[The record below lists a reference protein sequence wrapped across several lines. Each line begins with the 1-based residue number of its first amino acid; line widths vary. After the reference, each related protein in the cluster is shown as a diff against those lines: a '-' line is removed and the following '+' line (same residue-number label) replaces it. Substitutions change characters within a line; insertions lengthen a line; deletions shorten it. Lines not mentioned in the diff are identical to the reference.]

1 MVAGYATLRAAAAS
15 AQHIIPGH
23 DPLVRTRYPFHGNP
37 ADDIVAL
44 HLPPK
49 T

>member
-1 MVAGYATLRAAAAS
+1 MRALAAS
-15 AQHIIPGH
+15 PEHIIPGH
-23 DPLVRTRYPFHGNP
+23 DPMVRERYPFHGDP

-49 T
+49 AAK